1 MAATS
6 APTPGPPRAGCPRG
20 TTATSTAR
28 LDAAAAAGAEVIR
41 WFVLADGRAGITF
54 DDGGTPERL
63 QPVVLDDM
71 ATALD
76 RLGAHGL
83 RMVPV
88 LFDFT
93 WADAARI
100 VNGVSLG
107 GRSPVL
113 RDAVARHALWRVVDT
128 LVAPFGHHPGIALW
142 DLWNEPDWMTAP
154 WRPPSRRLS
163 PRRLRQCLSEL
174 ALHVRWHATQ
184 PLTVGLASARGL
196 PLCRDLSLDVLQVHW
211 YDHLE
216 RRAPL
221 SPRGPCLVE
230 RRAARARRVPHAW
243 QRPLARRDR
252 RHRPR
257 RRLCRRVAVVAAGRR
272 SQHGSRRDTAVPRRH
287 ARRATRVSTFAR
299 RSARQTSLTQCR
311 RIETH
316 GRALP
321 SRARIAVRVIAFAV
335 ARCAL

>member
-1 MAATS
+1 VL
-6 APTPGPPRAGCPRG
+6 PRG
-20 TTATSTAR
+20 VNLPWRRYGGDFGANAWSPAGGLSTRACDDLER
-28 LDAAAAAGAEVIR
+28 ALDTAAAAGAEVIR
-41 WFVLADGRAGITF
+41 WFVLTDGRAGITF
-54 DDGGTPERL
+54 DASGSPERL

-71 ATALD
+71 GTALD
-76 RLGAHGL
+76 LLSAHGL

-93 WADAARI
+93 WADARR
-100 VNGVSLG
+100 VVDGVPLG
-107 GRSPVL
+107 GRSAVL

-142 DLWNEPDWMTAP
+142 DLWNEPEWMTVP

-174 ALHVRWHATQ
+174 ALHVRWHATH

-221 SPRGPCLVE
+221 SPRARVSWSDAPLVLGE
-230 RRAARARRVPHAW
+230 FPTRGSAHWPGDIAAIARDAGYAAAWPWSLEADDRSTDRAATLQHLAAMRDEPHA
-243 QRPLARRDR
+243 
-252 RHRPR
+252 
-257 RRLCRRVAVVAAGRR
+257 
-272 SQHGSRRDTAVPRRH
+272 
-287 ARRATRVSTFAR
+287 
-299 RSARQTSLTQCR
+299 
-311 RIETH
+311 
-316 GRALP
+316 
-321 SRARIAVRVIAFAV
+321 
-335 ARCAL
+335 

>member
-1 MAATS
+1 VLPRGVNLPWLRYGGDFGANAWSPAGGVSASDGTDLDRALEAAAT
-6 APTPGPPRAGCPRG
+6 
-20 TTATSTAR
+20 
-28 LDAAAAAGAEVIR
+28 AGAELIR

-54 DDGGTPERL
+54 DAGGTPDSL
-63 QPVVLDDM
+63 QTVVLDDM

-93 WADAARI
+93 WADAGRI

-107 GRSPVL
+107 GRSAVL

-128 LVAPFGHHPGIALW
+128 LVAPFARHPGIALW
-142 DLWNEPDWMTAP
+142 DLWNEPEWMTAM

-216 RRAPL
+216 HRTPL
-221 SPRGPCLVE
+221 SPRARVSWSDAPLVLGE
-230 RRAARARRVPHAW
+230 FPTRGSAHSPDDIAAIARDAGYAAAWPWSLQADDRSTDRAATLQHLAAMRDEPHA
-243 QRPLARRDR
+243 
-252 RHRPR
+252 
-257 RRLCRRVAVVAAGRR
+257 
-272 SQHGSRRDTAVPRRH
+272 
-287 ARRATRVSTFAR
+287 
-299 RSARQTSLTQCR
+299 
-311 RIETH
+311 
-316 GRALP
+316 
-321 SRARIAVRVIAFAV
+321 
-335 ARCAL
+335 

>member
-1 MAATS
+1 
-6 APTPGPPRAGCPRG
+6 
-20 TTATSTAR
+20 
-28 LDAAAAAGAEVIR
+28 
-41 WFVLADGRAGITF
+41 
-54 DDGGTPERL
+54 
-63 QPVVLDDM
+63 
-71 ATALD
+71 
-76 RLGAHGL
+76 
-83 RMVPV
+83 MVPV

-93 WADAARI
+93 WADARRV

-128 LVAPFGHHPGIALW
+128 LVAPFGRHPGIAMW
-142 DLWNEPDWMTAP
+142 DLWNEPDWMIAP

-221 SPRGPCLVE
+221 SPRARVSWSDAPLVLGE
-230 RRAARARRVPHAW
+230 FPTRGSARAADAIAA
-243 QRPLARRDR
+243 LARDAGYAAAWPWSLHADDRSTDRAATLQALAAMRD
-252 RHRPR
+252 
-257 RRLCRRVAVVAAGRR
+257 
-272 SQHGSRRDTAVPRRH
+272 D
-287 ARRATRVSTFAR
+287 RAHVSTCAR
-299 RSARQTSLTQCR
+299 RSRVSHRSRNA
-311 RIETH
+311 
-316 GRALP
+316 GRASTHAAAPCCVLR
-321 SRARIAVRVIAFAV
+321 RALAASSCVRHVSCDAT
-335 ARCAL
+335 LK

>member
-1 MAATS
+1 
-6 APTPGPPRAGCPRG
+6 
-20 TTATSTAR
+20 
-28 LDAAAAAGAEVIR
+28 
-41 WFVLADGRAGITF
+41 
-54 DDGGTPERL
+54 
-63 QPVVLDDM
+63 
-71 ATALD
+71 
-76 RLGAHGL
+76 
-83 RMVPV
+83 MVPV

-93 WADAARI
+93 WADARRV

-128 LVAPFGHHPGIALW
+128 LVAPFGRHPGIAMW

-221 SPRGPCLVE
+221 SPRARVSWSDAPLVLGE
-230 RRAARARRVPHAW
+230 FPTRGSAHSPDAIAAHRARR
-243 QRPLARRDR
+243 
-252 RHRPR
+252 
-257 RRLCRRVAVVAAGRR
+257 RLRRRVAVVAAGRR
-272 SQHGSRRDTAVPRRH
+272 SQHRSRRDTASPRRH
-287 ARRATRVSTFAR
+287 ARRATHVSTFAR
-299 RSARQTSLTQCR
+299 RSARQPSLT
-311 RIETH
+311 
-316 GRALP
+316 
-321 SRARIAVRVIAFAV
+321 
-335 ARCAL
+335 